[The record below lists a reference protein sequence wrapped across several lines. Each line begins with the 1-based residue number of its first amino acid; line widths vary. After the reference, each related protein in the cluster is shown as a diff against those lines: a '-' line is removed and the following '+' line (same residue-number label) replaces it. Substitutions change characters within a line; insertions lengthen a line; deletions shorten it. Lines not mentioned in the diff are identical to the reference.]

1 MTGSA
6 RPARSPG
13 RGRARWQHTGLSP
26 GGGSNQ
32 NNQYTNQVKTKV
44 VRQSGMEIR
53 ARTKVGYNRLVQ
65 SYSSRPS
72 LVQSTI
78 SVRTRKSTR
87 KRTFN
92 NRLGW
97 VLTLCTRECSLL
109 RCWSELAPF
118 LHDQDDQRDTA
129 VGRCRQRAC
138 EGRRSSQICSSSSGG
153 AALADRGAAE
163 ELVDGIDPNARSSI
177 AIPSRHH
184 DWTAYGAA
192 CDVRSANAHA
202 DCTSVCR
209 CVFVWLC
216 VTAMLSSPTHG
227 I

>member
-1 MTGSA
+1 MA
-6 RPARSPG
+6 EAHFRRPDR
-13 RGRARWQHTGLSP
+13 
-26 GGGSNQ
+26 
-32 NNQYTNQVKTKV
+32 
-44 VRQSGMEIR
+44 
-53 ARTKVGYNRLVQ
+53 
-65 SYSSRPS
+65 
-72 LVQSTI
+72 
-78 SVRTRKSTR
+78 
-87 KRTFN
+87 
-92 NRLGW
+92 
-97 VLTLCTRECSLL
+97 TRECSLL

-209 CVFVWLC
+209 CASLCGCVLLQCYLVRRTASERRKLSGFVLVYVRTVINRLVLGAPARPADREGLYMRLALWVPKDLYA
-216 VTAMLSSPTHG
+216 TS
-227 I
+227 